1 MFLETLGANWPW
13 CLAYVVAAVAI
24 FVYLRRTSS
33 TDDRAETLALEPH
46 NFGSPT
52 TLKRAALAFFRFRCP
67 LMLLVLVV
75 LAIGVRLAVPEWDYT
90 DALVIL
96 GILAF
101 WPVQEWII
109 HVFLLHMKP
118 FNLMGREVDLI
129 VSRNHRN
136 HHRDPW
142 NAELG
147 ITPPHIIWLYLA
159 GLPAVWLLF
168 LPLHMA
174 LTGVATYFSL
184 VLNYEWLHFL
194 IHTSYVPRTALYR
207 RLWRNHR
214 LHHFKNEHFWYGVT
228 MLSGDQLFQ
237 TQPSAQQT
245 ARSETCL
252 TLGVEN
258 QLADWTEPVAPSVVE
273 AR

>member
-1 MFLETLGANWPW
+1 MFSATLWAYWPW
-13 CLAYVVAAVAI
+13 CLGYVVVAAAI
-24 FVYLRRTSS
+24 FIGLRRTSS
-33 TDDRAETLALEPH
+33 TDERAASLAVEPH

-52 TLKRAALAFFRFRCP
+52 TLAHAAFEFFRFRCP
-67 LMLLVLVV
+67 MMLLSLVV
-75 LAIGVRLAVPEWDYT
+75 IAFSVRLAVPEWSYL
-90 DALVIL
+90 DALVVL
-96 GILAF
+96 GIVGF
-101 WPVQEWII
+101 WPVQEWVI
-109 HVFLLHMKP
+109 HVFLLHLKP
-118 FNLMGREVDLI
+118 FSLLGRQFDPI

-147 ITPPHIIWLYLA
+147 ITPPHMIWLYLA

-168 LPLHMA
+168 LPLPLA

-214 LHHFKNEHFWYGVT
+214 LHHFKNEHYWYGVT

-245 ARSETCL
+245 PRSETCL

-258 QLADWTEPVAPSVVE
+258 QLSDWTEPAAPEVVE
-273 AR
+273 AS